1 MVSMMALVTVLLII
15 PGISG
20 NLRII
25 AESNARVLN
34 YIPVFWFL
42 GIYEVLNPEGS
53 LIPASHLWAATAI
66 EAMFVLACVFVA
78 TYLISYRRYSKKI
91 LEGVEADHFGDGGIN
106 ARLPGLPA
114 PSFCGTRC
122 SERRIT
128 SLEKFLD
135 AVANIGCL
143 LRCIA
148 ALVWL

>member
-1 MVSMMALVTVLLII
+1 MALVTVLLII
-15 PGISG
+15 TGISG

-25 AESNARVLN
+25 AESNARVLD

-42 GIYEVLNPEGS
+42 GIYEVLNPEGTF
-53 LIPASHLWAATAI
+53 IPASHLWAATAI
-66 EAMFVLACVFVA
+66 EGISVLACVFVG

-91 LEGVEADHFGDGGIN
+91 LEGVEADNFGAFVIN
-106 ARLPGLPA
+106 ARLPELSA

-143 LRCIA
+143 SRCIA
-148 ALVWL
+148 ASA